1 MKYLPILLLLV
12 AVSCHRPTESFDC
25 ETCPKGLSG
34 YEVIVAESPLDNSV
48 TKQLKA
54 FCPEGKRVLSAG
66 WSVLDSTSAILEGQA
81 TYSEPSFDG
90 KHWMVNAK
98 NNSAF
103 SPEWKLRIRC
113 ICADLLP

>member
-1 MKYLPILLLLV
+1 MKNLLILFTLM
-12 AVSCHRPTESFDC
+12 AFACHPKPETFDC
-25 ETCPKGLSG
+25 NSCPKGLSG

-48 TKQLKA
+48 IKQLQA

-66 WSVLDSTSAILEGQA
+66 WSVLDSTSAILDGIA
-81 TYSEPSFDG
+81 TYSEPSYDG

-98 NNSAF
+98 NTSAF
-103 SPEWKLRIRC
+103 SPKWKLRVRC